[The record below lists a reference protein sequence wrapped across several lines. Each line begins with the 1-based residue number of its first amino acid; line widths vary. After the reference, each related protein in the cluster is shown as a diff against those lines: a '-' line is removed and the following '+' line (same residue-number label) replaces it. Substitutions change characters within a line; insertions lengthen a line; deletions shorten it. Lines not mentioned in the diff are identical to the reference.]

1 MDFLNRIFKLKDNRS
16 LKFCSFVFFLLFLCS
31 KAVVFP
37 FSAFDYGPAEARWV
51 RRTIAKMSLE
61 EKIGQMLCLG
71 FYGDFINRT
80 SETWIKYRYWVEELK
95 IGGLAI
101 YRGDVYETANMM
113 NSLQASSDIP
123 LLIAAN
129 LEKGLGNQMDGATL
143 FPPIMS
149 IGATGSEELSYQMGK
164 ITALEARAA
173 GIHMAYFPVVDVNI
187 NPDNPIINT
196 RSFGEN
202 PEDVGR
208 LAAAYIRGCQEF
220 GLIATAK
227 HFPGHGDT
235 ERDSHNVLATVLA
248 DMNRLTNVELY
259 PFRKVINAGVQA
271 VMSAHISIPAIDPT
285 PNLPATLSK
294 PIMTDYLRE
303 KMGFKGLIVSDSMGM
318 GGITTLYSQDQAA
331 VLAVKAGV
339 DIILLTPEPEVVI
352 SALVDAVKN
361 GQISEARIDGS
372 VNRIL
377 QAKARIGLHKDR
389 YVDVCV
395 LDQILAAET
404 HLQWADL
411 MLEQSITLVKDTSQI
426 LPLSSEKKL
435 AVFSLSSDPGDYFA
449 GRPFIR
455 EVKKRDPKAIEFYAE
470 ASTGN
475 EFLERAIQK
484 AVDVDVLVIALF
496 SSLRSGKGSIGLN
509 ERQVDLIHRIVAKN
523 ISVMVI
529 SFGSPYYLRHF
540 PDVNAYLCAYRPSPQ
555 AQRMAAKA
563 IFGEIDISGRLP
575 VSIPGCF
582 PLGRG
587 IQRSKRA
594 AIR

>member
-1 MDFLNRIFKLKDNRS
+1 MKKRLKFFFLVTFIFFFGTKSIVHPKPFSELGTSEIRWVNRIL
-16 LKFCSFVFFLLFLCS
+16 S
-31 KAVVFP
+31 KM
-37 FSAFDYGPAEARWV
+37 
-51 RRTIAKMSLE
+51 TLE
-61 EKIGQMLCLG
+61 EKVGQMLCQG
-71 FYGDFINRT
+71 FYGDFINDE
-80 SETWIKYRYWVEELK
+80 SKTWLEYRHWVEDLK

-101 YRGDVYETANMM
+101 YRGDVYETAHMI
-113 NSLQASSDIP
+113 NSLQALSNIP

-164 ITALEARAA
+164 ITALEARSV

-202 PEDVGR
+202 PVDVGR
-208 LAAAYIRGCQEF
+208 LAAAYIRGCQEY

-235 ERDSHNVLATVLA
+235 ERDSHNVLATVQA
-248 DMNRLTNVELY
+248 DMNRLKSVELY
-259 PFRKVINAGVQA
+259 PFQKAINAGVQA

-285 PNLPATLSK
+285 PNLPATLSR
-294 PIMTDYLRE
+294 PIMTDYLRGTL
-303 KMGFKGLIVSDSMGM
+303 GFEGLVVSDSMGM
-318 GGITTLYSQDQAA
+318 GGITTLYPQDQAA

-339 DIILLTPEPEVVI
+339 DIILLSPEPEIVL
-352 SALVDAVKN
+352 SSLVDAVKN
-361 GQISEARIDGS
+361 GDISVERIEES

-377 QAKARIGLHKDR
+377 YAKARMGLQKNR
-389 YVDVCV
+389 YVAVNTLNYKV
-395 LDQILAAET
+395 ATEEN
-404 HLQWADL
+404 LQWAERV
-411 MLEQSITLVKDTSQI
+411 LEQSMTLVIDTSNV
-426 LPLSSEKKL
+426 LPLIPNKKL
-435 AVFSLSSDPGDYFA
+435 AVFSLSSDPDDYYA
-449 GRPFIR
+449 GRPFIQ
-455 EVKKRDPKAIEFYAE
+455 EIKKRKPEVLEFYAE
-470 ASTGN
+470 ASTGT
-475 EFLERAIQK
+475 EYFEEALKK
-484 AVDVDVLVIALF
+484 AGDVDVLVVALF

-509 ERQVDLIHRIVAKN
+509 ERQVELIHKIVTKK
-523 ISVMVI
+523 IPVLVI

-563 IFGEIDISGRLP
+563 VFGEIDIRGNLP

-582 PLGRG
+582 PVGHG
-587 IQRSKRA
+587 IQLPRITK
-594 AIR
+594 

>member
-1 MDFLNRIFKLKDNRS
+1 MDFLNRNFKLKDNRS

-37 FSAFDYGPAEARWV
+37 FSAFDYGPTEARWV
-51 RRTIAKMSLE
+51 KKTIAKMSLK

-71 FYGDFINRT
+71 FYGDFINRN
-80 SETWIKYRYWVEELK
+80 SETWIKYRFWVEELK

-164 ITALEARAA
+164 ITALEARAV

-202 PEDVGR
+202 PKDVGR

-235 ERDSHNVLATVLA
+235 ERDSHNVLATVQA
-248 DMNRLTNVELY
+248 NMDRLTNVELY
-259 PFRKVINAGVQA
+259 PFQKAIDAGVLA

-285 PNLPATLSK
+285 PNLPATLSR
-294 PIMTDYLRE
+294 PILTDYLRK
-303 KMGFKGLIVSDSMGM
+303 KMGFNGLIVSDSMGM

-331 VLAVKAGV
+331 VLAVRAGV
-339 DIILLTPEPEVVI
+339 DIILLTPEPELVI
-352 SALVDAVKN
+352 SALVDAVKK
-361 GQISEARIDGS
+361 GQISEARIDDS

-377 QAKARIGLHKDR
+377 REKARMGLHKDR
-389 YVDVCV
+389 YVDVAI
-395 LDQILAAET
+395 LDQILASET

-411 MLEQSITLVKDTSQI
+411 VLEKSMTLVKDNSRI
-426 LPLSSEKKL
+426 LPLNSEKKL
-435 AVFSLSSDPGDYFA
+435 AVFSLSSDPGDYYA
-449 GRPFIR
+449 GRPFIQ
-455 EVKKRDPKAIEFYAE
+455 EIKKRNPEAMEFYAE
-470 ASTGN
+470 TSTGN
-475 EFLERAIQK
+475 EFFEMALQK
-484 AVDVDVLVIALF
+484 VAGVDVLVIALF

-509 ERQVDLIHRIVAKN
+509 ERQVDLIHRIVAEK
-523 ISVMVI
+523 ISVLVI

>member
-1 MDFLNRIFKLKDNRS
+1 MTRF
-16 LKFCSFVFFLLFLCS
+16 LKFCSLVFLLLFLGT
-31 KAVVFP
+31 KAVVYSRF
-37 FSAFDYGPAEARWV
+37 ALDYGPSEARWV
-51 RRTIAKMSLE
+51 RKTIAKMTLE
-61 EKIGQMLCLG
+61 EKVGQMLCLG
-71 FYGDFINRT
+71 FYGDFINDT
-80 SETWIKYRYWVEELK
+80 SETWIKYKHWVEELK

-101 YRGDVYETANMM
+101 YRGDVYETAHMM

-129 LEKGLGNQMDGATL
+129 LERGLGNQMEGATL

-149 IGATGSEELSYQMGK
+149 IGATGSEKLSYQMGR
-164 ITALEARAA
+164 ITALEARAV

-202 PEDVGR
+202 PKDVGR
-208 LAAAYIRGCQEF
+208 LAAAYIKGCQDN
-220 GLIATAK
+220 GLISTAK

-235 ERDSHNVLATVLA
+235 ERDSHNVLATVQA

-259 PFRKVINAGVQA
+259 PFQKAIDAGVQA
-271 VMSAHISIPAIDPT
+271 VMSAHISIPAIDST

-294 PIMTDYLRE
+294 PIMTDYLRGE
-303 KMGFKGLIVSDSMGM
+303 LGFKGLVVSDSMGM
-318 GGITTLYSQDQAA
+318 GGITTLYPQDQAA

-339 DIILLTPEPEVVI
+339 DIILLTPEPEIVL

-361 GQISEARIDGS
+361 GKISEVRIDES

-377 QAKARIGLHKDR
+377 QAKARMGLHKDR
-389 YVDVCV
+389 YVNVSI
-395 LDQILAAET
+395 LDQVLATET

-411 MLEQSITLVKDTSQI
+411 VLERSMTLVKDTNQI
-426 LPLSSEKKL
+426 LPLSPEKKL
-435 AVFSLSSDPGDYFA
+435 AVFSLSSDPGDYYA

-455 EVKKRDPKAIEFYAE
+455 EVKLRDPKAIEFYAE

-475 EFLERAIQK
+475 EYFERALK
-484 AVDVDVLVIALF
+484 RAGDVDVLVIALF
-496 SSLRSGKGSIGLN
+496 SNLQSGKGSIGLN
-509 ERQVDLIHRIVAKN
+509 ERQVDFIHKIVIKKVPV
-523 ISVMVI
+523 IVI

-555 AQRMAAKA
+555 AQEMAAKA
-563 IFGEIDISGRLP
+563 IFGEIDIQGKLP

-582 PLGRG
+582 PLGHG
-587 IQRSKRA
+587 IQLSRVIDKQ
-594 AIR
+594 